1 VGRTPGVEDTGRV
14 DEAFNRVLEAEA
26 RAREQVEACREQAA
40 ELVKDAEAR
49 ARRISDRTDRRMR
62 LTHRIADR
70 AVSQALAALADMPPE
85 PAAGHP
91 DDTTLSRLDRI
102 IDRLAGEILSEGR
115 GGNP

>member
-1 VGRTPGVEDTGRV
+1 VGRTPKVEDTGRV

-40 ELVKDAEAR
+40 ELLKDAEAR

-70 AVSQALAALADMPPE
+70 AVSRALHELADVPPE
-85 PAAGHP
+85 PAAGLP
-91 DDTTLSRLDRI
+91 DDATLTRLDRI
-102 IDRLAGEILSEGR
+102 IDQLAGEILSEGR
-115 GGNP
+115 GDNP